1 MATAGVPDAA
11 IAARRDSWPLLGAV
25 VLISSGLAVALG
37 VYGRVHDP
45 TGETAMT
52 LFFERQITMKAWL
65 ATGAV
70 LSVVFQVGSAL
81 VLYGKA
87 GTRRVPT
94 WLGDAH
100 RLSGTVAFI
109 LTLPV
114 AYHCLWAIG
123 FSADFGLTRV
133 YIHSIAGCLFYGAF
147 VAKVIVVRSHS
158 LPGMALPIAGA
169 LVFTS
174 LVVVWLTSA
183 FWFFDT
189 QGLQW

>member
-1 MATAGVPDAA
+1 MTTTGVADVATAE
-11 IAARRDSWPLLGAV
+11 RSDSWPLLAAAVLTGA
-25 VLISSGLAVALG
+25 GLAVALG

-52 LFFERQITMKAWL
+52 LFFEQQITMKAWL

-81 VLYGKA
+81 VLYGKL
-87 GTRRVPT
+87 GTRTAPA

-100 RLSGTVAFI
+100 RISGTVAFV
-109 LTLPV
+109 LSLPV

-123 FSADFGLTRV
+123 FSADLGITRV

-147 VAKVIVVRSHS
+147 AAKMIVVRSHG
-158 LPGMALPIAGA
+158 LPALALPIVGA

-174 LVVVWLTSA
+174 LVAVWLTSA

>member
-1 MATAGVPDAA
+1 MTTTNAPHAA
-11 IAARRDSWPLLGAV
+11 IAPRWNSWAPLGAA
-25 VLISSGLAVALG
+25 VLIGAGLAVGLG

-45 TGETAMT
+45 TGETVMT
-52 LFFERQITMKAWL
+52 LFFEQQITMKAWL

-81 VLYGKA
+81 VLYGKVDRFTA
-87 GTRRVPT
+87 PS

-100 RLSGTVAFI
+100 RISGTVA
-109 LTLPV
+109 LVLSLPV

-123 FSADFGLTRV
+123 FSADLGVTRV
-133 YIHSIAGCLFYGAF
+133 YVHSIAGCLFYGAF
-147 VAKVIVVRSHS
+147 ATKVIVVRSHG
-158 LPGMALPIAGA
+158 LPALALPIVGA

-174 LVVVWLTSA
+174 LVAVWLTSA
-183 FWFFDT
+183 FWYFDT

>member
-1 MATAGVPDAA
+1 MTTTALPDAG
-11 IAARRDSWPLLGAV
+11 IAKRQHGSWLLVAAV
-25 VLISSGLAVALG
+25 LVGSAVAVAVG

-52 LFFERQITMKAWL
+52 LFFEQQITMKAWL

-81 VLYGKA
+81 VLYGKI
-87 GTRRVPT
+87 GTLRAPA

-100 RLSGTVAFI
+100 RISGTVAFV
-109 LTLPV
+109 LSLPV

-123 FSADFGLTRV
+123 FSADLGITRV

-147 VAKVIVVRSHS
+147 AAKMIVVRSHG
-158 LPGMALPIAGA
+158 LHALALPIAGA

-174 LVVVWLTSA
+174 LVAVWLTSA